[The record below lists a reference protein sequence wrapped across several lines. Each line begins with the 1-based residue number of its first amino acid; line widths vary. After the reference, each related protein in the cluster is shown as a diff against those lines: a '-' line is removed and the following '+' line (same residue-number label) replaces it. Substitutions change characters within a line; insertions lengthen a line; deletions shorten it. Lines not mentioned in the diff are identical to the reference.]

1 MRFSMVSKLSAVV
14 LAGGL
19 AIAVGAPRAGSH
31 FSLAGAAP
39 QIVQIEAFAA
49 PGGRLLVHAEVL
61 RGRTAQPPVVRL
73 TVAGRTAKATRESL
87 DGGEGPRY
95 LVDYN
100 TRFAPSGKAFRAGNT
115 VRVTVRACASAC
127 TTVSKPVTIEPFSD
141 R

>member
-1 MRFSMVSKLSAVV
+1 MRSSLISKLSAIA

-19 AIAVGAPRAGSH
+19 AIAVAAPGAGSYVR
-31 FSLAGAAP
+31 AGAAP
-39 QIVQIEAFAA
+39 QVVQIEAFAA

-73 TVAGRTAKATRESL
+73 TVAGHTAKATREAL

-95 LVDYN
+95 RVDYS
-100 TRFAPSGKAFRAGNT
+100 TRFAPSGNAFRAGNT
-115 VRVTVRACASAC
+115 ARVTVRACTATC
-127 TTVSKPVTIEPFSD
+127 TTVSRPVTIEPFSD